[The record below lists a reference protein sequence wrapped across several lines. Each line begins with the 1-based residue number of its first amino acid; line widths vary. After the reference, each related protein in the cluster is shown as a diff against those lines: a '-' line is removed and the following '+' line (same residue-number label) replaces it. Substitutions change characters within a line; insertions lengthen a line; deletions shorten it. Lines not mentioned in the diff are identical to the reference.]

1 MAEDMAGDMAWHEGN
16 RGMLAVPA
24 AQSAIARNRIVFAR
38 IRLLLISIARRTKP
52 QDLQSFTSI

>member
-1 MAEDMAGDMAWHEGN
+1 
-16 RGMLAVPA
+16 VPA

-38 IRLLLISIARRTKP
+38 IRLLLIYIARRTKP